1 MSEAQALSAY
11 YSGRN
16 SYAAGESKH
25 GLPETEPAEN
35 RVEEAIGS
43 RIKYSI
49 KTESIEAIERKNYE
63 RWQAVKAATRQQSRH
78 LDITDDRNVARYRN
92 EVDAAMRDEKNRNI
106 MLGMPNELLLKAGFT
121 DAPIYLDASNL
132 TKIAY
137 PYGYL
142 GNTDGKNRH
151 DLGFSVI
158 KNLIYQIA
166 KPLAITENTSKQMQ
180 SHLARGQS
188 SRILFTEWVDQKNR
202 RIIVPVSISKGNVL
216 SIENNV
222 LNEVK
227 SVFGTAEGCKSNIS
241 GK

>member
-106 MLGMPNELLLKAGFT
+106 MLGMPNELLLKAGFAN
-121 DAPIYLDASNL
+121 APIMIDASNL